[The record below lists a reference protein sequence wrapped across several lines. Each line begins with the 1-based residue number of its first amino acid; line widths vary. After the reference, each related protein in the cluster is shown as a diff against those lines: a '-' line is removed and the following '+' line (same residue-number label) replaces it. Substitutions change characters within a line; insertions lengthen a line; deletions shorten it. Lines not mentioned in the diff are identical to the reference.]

1 MCRKAGEDNDMPIDD
16 GLLDRV
22 RDQLASESGD
32 TTPEIIAAA
41 IREQARG
48 VLGDADLL
56 VALRHLQTELT
67 GAGRLEQLLA
77 EPDIADVLVSG
88 PRHVWVDRGHGLQRT
103 DITFDDESSVRRLA
117 ARLALNAGKRLDDAQ
132 PWVDGQLSNVGR
144 RGYTVRLHA
153 VIPPV
158 AADGTCISLRVLRTA
173 SKDLDSLIESG
184 AVPPDAVPLI
194 RHIIEARLAFVVV
207 GGTGS
212 GKTTLLG
219 ALIGR
224 MDRSDRIVCVED
236 AAELRPD
243 HPHVVRMVAR
253 TANVEG
259 AGEVP
264 VRALVRQ
271 ALRMRPDRIV
281 VGEVRGA
288 EVIDLLTA
296 LNTGHNGCAGTLHA
310 NSVSEVPARMEALA
324 ALGGMG
330 REALHSQLGA
340 ALDVV
345 IGVERGRDGRRGV
358 AEIGAVRRGAGGLVS
373 ITPVWLRGSGIT
385 DTTFLG
391 TRERAAG
398 VLGGD
403 LRALAGGDR

>member
-1 MCRKAGEDNDMPIDD
+1 MNSMPIDD

-22 RDQLASESGD
+22 RDKLAGELSNTESTD
-32 TTPEIIAAA
+32 TTPEVIAAA
-41 IREQARG
+41 IRAEARG

-88 PRHVWVDRGHGLQRT
+88 PDQVWVDRGHGLQRT
-103 DITFDDESSVRRLA
+103 DIVFDDEPAVRRLA

-173 SKDLDSLIESG
+173 SKDLRSLIESG
-184 AVPPDAVPLI
+184 AIAADAVPLI
-194 RHIIEARLAFVVV
+194 MHIIEARLAFVVV

-219 ALIGR
+219 AMIGH
-224 MDRSDRIVCVED
+224 MNPAERIICVED
-236 AAELRPD
+236 AAELRPN

-264 VRALVRQ
+264 VRVLVRQ

-330 REALHSQLGA
+330 REALHSQLAA

-345 IGVERGRDGRRGV
+345 VGVERDRTGRRGV
-358 AEIGAVRRGAGGLVS
+358 NEIGVVRRGADGLVT
-373 ITPVWLRGSGIT
+373 ITQVWVRGTGILDSELLEGNPPAIT
-385 DTTFLG
+385 
-391 TRERAAG
+391 
-398 VLGGD
+398 GGP
-403 LRALAGGDR
+403 R

>member
-1 MCRKAGEDNDMPIDD
+1 MNGMPIDD

-22 RDQLASESGD
+22 RDKLAAESSD
-32 TTPEIIAAA
+32 TTPEVIAAA
-41 IREQARG
+41 IRAEAHG

-56 VALRHLQTELT
+56 AALRHLQTELT

-88 PRHVWVDRGHGLQRT
+88 PRQVWVDRGHGLQRT
-103 DITFDDESSVRRLA
+103 GIVFDDEAAVRRLA
-117 ARLALNAGKRLDDAQ
+117 GRLALNAGKRLDDAQ
-132 PWVDGQLSNVGR
+132 PWVDGQLSGVGR

-173 SKDLDSLIESG
+173 SKDLGSLIESG
-184 AVPPDAVPLI
+184 AVPADAVPLI
-194 RHIIEARLAFVVV
+194 MRIIDARLAFVVV

-212 GKTTLLG
+212 GKTTLLN
-219 ALIGR
+219 AMIGQ
-224 MDRSDRIVCVED
+224 MDAAERIICVED

-264 VRALVRQ
+264 VRVLVRQ

-310 NSVSEVPARMEALA
+310 NSIAEVPARMEALA

-330 REALHSQLGA
+330 REALHSQLAA

-345 IGVERGRDGRRGV
+345 IGVERDRDGRRGV
-358 AEIGAVRRGAGGLVS
+358 AEIGVVRRGADGLVT
-373 ITPVWLRGSGIT
+373 IAPVWVRGTGILDGAVFDGARPALT
-385 DTTFLG
+385 
-391 TRERAAG
+391 
-398 VLGGD
+398 GGG
-403 LRALAGGDR
+403 R

>member
-1 MCRKAGEDNDMPIDD
+1 MNSMPIDD

-22 RDQLASESGD
+22 RDKLAGELSNTESTD
-32 TTPEIIAAA
+32 TTPEVIAAA
-41 IREQARG
+41 IRAEARG

-88 PRHVWVDRGHGLQRT
+88 PDQVWVDRGHGLQRT
-103 DITFDDESSVRRLA
+103 DIVFDDEPAVRRLA

-173 SKDLDSLIESG
+173 SKDLRSLIESG
-184 AVPPDAVPLI
+184 AIAADAVPLI
-194 RHIIEARLAFVVV
+194 MHIIEARLAFVVV

-219 ALIGR
+219 AMIGH
-224 MDRSDRIVCVED
+224 MNPAERIICVED
-236 AAELRPD
+236 AAELRPN

-264 VRALVRQ
+264 VRVLVRQ

-330 REALHSQLGA
+330 REALHSQLAA

-345 IGVERGRDGRRGV
+345 VGVERDRTGRRGV
-358 AEIGAVRRGAGGLVS
+358 NEIGVVRRGADGLVT
-373 ITPVWLRGSGIT
+373 ITPVWGRGTGILDGELLEGNPPAIT
-385 DTTFLG
+385 
-391 TRERAAG
+391 
-398 VLGGD
+398 GGP
-403 LRALAGGDR
+403 R

>member
-1 MCRKAGEDNDMPIDD
+1 MNSMPIDD

-22 RDQLASESGD
+22 RDKLAGELSNTESTD
-32 TTPEIIAAA
+32 TTPEVIAAA
-41 IREQARG
+41 IRAEARG

-88 PRHVWVDRGHGLQRT
+88 PDQVWVDRGHGLQRT
-103 DITFDDESSVRRLA
+103 DILFDDEPAVRRLA

-173 SKDLDSLIESG
+173 SKDLRSLIESG
-184 AVPPDAVPLI
+184 AIAADAVPLI
-194 RHIIEARLAFVVV
+194 MHIIEARLAFVVV

-219 ALIGR
+219 AMIGH
-224 MDRSDRIVCVED
+224 MNPAERIICVED
-236 AAELRPD
+236 AAELRPN

-264 VRALVRQ
+264 VRVLVRQ

-330 REALHSQLGA
+330 REALHSQLAA

-345 IGVERGRDGRRGV
+345 VGVERDRTGRRGV
-358 AEIGAVRRGAGGLVS
+358 NEIGVVRRGADGLVT
-373 ITPVWLRGSGIT
+373 ITPVWVRGTGILDGELLEGNPPAIT
-385 DTTFLG
+385 
-391 TRERAAG
+391 
-398 VLGGD
+398 GGP
-403 LRALAGGDR
+403 R